1 MEIIRR
7 FGSKA
12 VIFDLDG
19 TILDNN
25 PYHLK
30 AWKQYLLKIGR
41 GMTDEEFNE
50 HLNGRTNKDVVRYL
64 YGPDVS
70 EEAIWQHTMDKEA
83 LYREMYQH
91 DIAPVPGIMELFET
105 LHQQGFPMAIA
116 TSGVQVNIDFMFDH
130 VPIRQYFKAVV
141 NSSHISKGKPDPEI
155 FLKTASM
162 LGVAPEHCLVFEDAV
177 VGVQS
182 AKSAGMRVIAVTTT
196 EPAAHLG
203 AADLIIKDYTE
214 LH

>member
-1 MEIIRR
+1 MEIIQR
-7 FGSKA
+7 FGSEA

-25 PYHLK
+25 SYHLK

-64 YGPDVS
+64 YGQDIS
-70 EEAIWQHTMDKEA
+70 EETIWQHTMDKEA
-83 LYREMYQH
+83 LYRELYRK
-91 DIAPVPGIMELFET
+91 DIKPVPGILDVFET
-105 LHQQGFPMAIA
+105 LYQHQVPMAIA
-116 TSGVQVNIDFMFDH
+116 TSGVQVNIDFMFEH
-130 VPIRQYFKAVV
+130 VPIRKYFQAVV

-162 LGVAPEHCLVFEDAV
+162 LGVAPERCLVFEDAV
-177 VGVQS
+177 VGVQA
-182 AKSAGMRVIAVTTT
+182 AKSAGMHVIAVTTT

-203 AADLIIKDYTE
+203 AADLIIKDYTA
-214 LH
+214 LR